1 MANGVNR
8 SAYGEVGEWNKVNAT
23 NLIETLG
30 GKKAIEGMAQNL
42 MGEYGLIVLGCFFML
57 LGKDLLSN
65 VVQGLI
71 IFIGNSWKNDEILY
85 LNGRQARIVRKG
97 FFSTCFFLPDRHT
110 AMSIPNCNLKDCVV
124 ERMLPNGDLPEYLPK
139 GNEKEPMSVK
149 VVNTKPRTRKRK

>member
-1 MANGVNR
+1 M
-8 SAYGEVGEWNKVNAT
+8 EIT
-23 NLIETLG
+23 NLVQELG
-30 GKKAIEGMAQNL
+30 GREAIEGMAQNL

-110 AMSIPNCNLKDCVV
+110 SMNIPNCNLKDCVV
-124 ERMLPNGDLPEYLPK
+124 ERILPNGELPEYLPK
-139 GNEKEPMSVK
+139 GNEKDPVAVR
-149 VVNTKPRTRKRK
+149 VVQTPAPRRKR